1 MPYTVEY
8 FHVRV
13 KAKNESWPGGMLGG
27 YARTLELLVE
37 FGPELQMLHSRALGG
52 GLFELR
58 INAGVGSGRAFYCFM
73 PGRRVVV
80 LHAVVEST
88 RRTPAHD
95 LRVARARMKEVLRG

>member
-1 MPYTVEY
+1 MSYTVEY

-13 KAKNESWPGGMLGG
+13 KAEIESWPVGMLGG
-27 YARTLELLVE
+27 YARTLELLMD
-37 FGPELQMLHSRALGG
+37 FGPELRMPHSRALGD

-58 INAGVGSGRAFYCFM
+58 VSGREGNGRAFYCFM

-80 LHAVVEST
+80 LHAMMKST

-95 LRVARARMKEVLRG
+95 LRVARARMKGVPRG